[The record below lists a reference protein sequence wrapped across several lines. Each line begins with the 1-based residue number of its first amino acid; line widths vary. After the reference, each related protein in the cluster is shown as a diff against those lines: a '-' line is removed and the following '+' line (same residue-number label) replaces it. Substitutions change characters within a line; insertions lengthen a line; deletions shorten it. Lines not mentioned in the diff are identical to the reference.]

1 MLYIE
6 ITVYLLDFVLI
17 FPATN
22 TDLLQLAMSMPQ
34 EASVHTV
41 FVSCVEYKKRYK
53 IFQENLGKAK
63 KIQEKEQGS
72 AKYGV
77 TQFSDLSG
85 NQSRLGDVQCLPK
98 IIQYM
103 L

>member
-1 MLYIE
+1 M
-6 ITVYLLDFVLI
+6 LDFVLI

-41 FVSCVEYKKRYK
+41 FVSRVEYKKRYK

-103 L
+103 